1 MMTSDLTRKA
11 RIYLAAS
18 ICFVL
23 TPFVRAEP
31 MDAEEGK
38 KLPDIEEIV
47 ASVCSS
53 GRLASIERNNVEK
66 LFSSSNGVI
75 VSLAAWI
82 TAQSKDCE
90 TGLCACAESNAGRV
104 DLMSQAFIRLLL
116 IRKSVSSGDPSSMV
130 PLLELC
136 LKDTNPY
143 LRIEA
148 AKEIYR
154 INARKGIQFIR
165 TLLADKSIIARGE
178 AFRQLDM
185 LGQAGDAEP
194 VPMPDEEYEL
204 FLTIIEKNRAGIGRI
219 NENGKIVSKVS
230 QPRQSKETVDRKH
243 EEAIGR

>member
-1 MMTSDLTRKA
+1 
-11 RIYLAAS
+11 
-18 ICFVL
+18 
-23 TPFVRAEP
+23 

-53 GRLASIERNNVEK
+53 GRLSAIERNYVGK
-66 LFSSSNGVI
+66 LFSSSNGVV

-90 TGLCACAESNAGRV
+90 TGLCARAESNAGRV

-116 IRKSVSSGDPSSMV
+116 IRKSVSTGDPSRMV

-136 LKDTNPY
+136 LKDTNQY

-154 INARKGIQFIR
+154 IDAGKGLQFIR

-185 LGQAGDAEP
+185 LGQSGDAEP

-204 FLTIIEKNRAGIGRI
+204 LLSIIEKYHQRIGHCNGNCRI
-219 NENGKIVSKVS
+219 VTEESSPRRSKA
-230 QPRQSKETVDRKH
+230 TADRKH
-243 EEAIGR
+243 EVEAR

>member
-1 MMTSDLTRKA
+1 MKNVKL
-11 RIYLAAS
+11 YLVTC
-18 ICFVL
+18 IFLGVL
-23 TPFVRAEP
+23 LYAQAKP
-31 MDAEEGK
+31 MDTEAARE
-38 KLPDIEEIV
+38 LPNIEKILV
-47 ASVCSS
+47 SVCPS
-53 GRLASIERNNVEK
+53 GRLDSSERKDIESY
-66 LFSSSNGVI
+66 LSSSNGVI

-116 IRKSVSSGDPSSMV
+116 IRKSASSGDPNRMV

-136 LKDTNPY
+136 LKEPNPY

-154 INARKGIQFIR
+154 IDARKGMQFIR

-204 FLTIIEKNRAGIGRI
+204 LLTIIEKNRAGIGRI
-219 NENGKIVSKVS
+219 NENGKIVPKVS
-230 QPRQSKETVDRKH
+230 QPRQSKATADRKH
-243 EEAIGR
+243 EVEARR

>member
-1 MMTSDLTRKA
+1 MTTSDLTRKA
-11 RIYLAAS
+11 RIYLAAG
-18 ICFVL
+18 IYFVL
-23 TPFVRAEP
+23 APFVRAEP
-31 MDAEEGK
+31 MDTEEGK

-53 GRLASIERNNVEK
+53 GRLASIERNYVGK

-82 TAQSKDCE
+82 TTQSKDCE
-90 TGLCACAESNAGRV
+90 TGLCARAESNAGRV

-116 IRKSVSSGDPSSMV
+116 IRKSVSTGDPSRMV

-148 AKEIYR
+148 AKEIFR
-154 INARKGIQFIR
+154 IDARKGIQFIR

-178 AFRQLDM
+178 AFRQLDV

-204 FLTIIEKNRAGIGRI
+204 LLSIIEKYHQRIGHCNGNCRI
-219 NENGKIVSKVS
+219 VTEESSPRRSKA
-230 QPRQSKETVDRKH
+230 TADRKH
-243 EEAIGR
+243 EVEAR

>member
-1 MMTSDLTRKA
+1 MIKGLLRNMKHHLLVSLFLGIWLFAYAK
-11 RIYLAAS
+11 
-18 ICFVL
+18 
-23 TPFVRAEP
+23 P
-31 MDAEEGK
+31 MDAKEAE

-104 DLMSQAFIRLLL
+104 DMMSQAFIRLLL
-116 IRKSVSSGDPSSMV
+116 IRKSASSGDPNRMV
-130 PLLELC
+130 HSLELC
-136 LKDTNPY
+136 LKEPNPY

-154 INARKGIQFIR
+154 IDAGKGLQFIR

-185 LGQAGDAEP
+185 LGQSGDAEP

-204 FLTIIEKNRAGIGRI
+204 LLSIIEKYHQRIGHCNGNCRI
-219 NENGKIVSKVS
+219 VTEESSPRRSKA
-230 QPRQSKETVDRKH
+230 TADRKH
-243 EEAIGR
+243 EVEAR

>member
-1 MMTSDLTRKA
+1 MKNVKL
-11 RIYLAAS
+11 YLVTC
-18 ICFVL
+18 IFLGVL
-23 TPFVRAEP
+23 LYAQAKP
-31 MDAEEGK
+31 MDAKAARE
-38 KLPDIEEIV
+38 LPNIEKILV
-47 ASVCSS
+47 SVCSS
-53 GRLASIERNNVEK
+53 GRLDSSERKDIESY

-82 TAQSKDCE
+82 TTQSKDCE

-116 IRKSVSSGDPSSMV
+116 IRKSVSTGDPSRMV

-148 AKEIYR
+148 AKEIYK
-154 INARKGIQFIR
+154 IDNRKGIRLFR
-165 TLLADKSIIARGE
+165 TLLTDESIFARGE
-178 AFRQLDM
+178 AFRQLDV

-204 FLTIIEKNRAGIGRI
+204 LLSIIEKYHQRIGRC
-219 NENGKIVSKVS
+219 NENGRIVAVES
-230 QPRQSKETVDRKH
+230 QPGQSKETADRKH
-243 EEAIGR
+243 EEEIGR

>member
-1 MMTSDLTRKA
+1 MITSGMLRL
-11 RIYLAAS
+11 YLAAS
-18 ICFVL
+18 AFLGVL
-23 TPFVRAEP
+23 LFAYAKP
-31 MDAEEGK
+31 MDAKEAK
-38 KLPDIEEIV
+38 RFPNIEKILV
-47 ASVCSS
+47 SVCPS
-53 GRLASIERNNVEK
+53 GRLDSSERKDIESY
-66 LFSSSNGVI
+66 LSSSNGVI

-116 IRKSVSSGDPSSMV
+116 IRKSVSTGDLNRMV
-130 PLLELC
+130 PSLELC
-136 LKDTNPY
+136 LKDPNPY

-154 INARKGIQFIR
+154 IDARKGIQFIR

-178 AFRQLDM
+178 AFRQLDV

-204 FLTIIEKNRAGIGRI
+204 LLSIIEKYHQRIGRC
-219 NENGKIVSKVS
+219 NENGRIVAVES
-230 QPRQSKETVDRKH
+230 QPGQSKETADRKH
-243 EEAIGR
+243 EEEIGR

>member
-148 AKEIYR
+148 AKEIYK
-154 INARKGIQFIR
+154 IDNRKGIRLFR
-165 TLLADKSIIARGE
+165 ALLADKSIIARGE

>member
-1 MMTSDLTRKA
+1 MIASGMLRL
-11 RIYLAAS
+11 YLAAS
-18 ICFVL
+18 ICFAL
-23 TPFVRAEP
+23 APFVRAEP

-53 GRLASIERNNVEK
+53 GRLSAIERNYVGK
-66 LFSSSNGVI
+66 LFSSSNGVV

-90 TGLCACAESNAGRV
+90 TGLCARAESNAGRV
-104 DLMSQAFIRLLL
+104 DMMSQAFIRLLL
-116 IRKSVSSGDPSSMV
+116 IRKSASSGDPNRMV
-130 PLLELC
+130 HSLELC
-136 LKDTNPY
+136 LKEPNPY

-154 INARKGIQFIR
+154 IDAGKGLQFIR

-185 LGQAGDAEP
+185 LGQSGDAEP

-204 FLTIIEKNRAGIGRI
+204 LLSIIEKYHQRIGHCNGNCRI
-219 NENGKIVSKVS
+219 VTEESSPRRSKA
-230 QPRQSKETVDRKH
+230 TADRKH
-243 EEAIGR
+243 EVEAR

>member
-1 MMTSDLTRKA
+1 MMTSDLTRNA

-18 ICFVL
+18 IGFVL
-23 TPFVRAEP
+23 APFVRAEP

-90 TGLCACAESNAGRV
+90 TGLCARAESNAGRV

-116 IRKSVSSGDPSSMV
+116 IRKSVSTGDPSRMV

-154 INARKGIQFIR
+154 INARKGMQFIR

-185 LGQAGDAEP
+185 LGHAGDAEP

-204 FLTIIEKNRAGIGRI
+204 FLSIIEKYHQRIGRC
-219 NENGKIVSKVS
+219 NENGRIVAVES
-230 QPRQSKETVDRKH
+230 QPGQSKETADRKH
-243 EEAIGR
+243 EEEIGR

>member
-1 MMTSDLTRKA
+1 MIKGLLRNVKHHFLVSLFLGIWSFAYAKPIDAKE
-11 RIYLAAS
+11 
-18 ICFVL
+18 
-23 TPFVRAEP
+23 AE
-31 MDAEEGK
+31 
-38 KLPDIEEIV
+38 KLPDIEKILV
-47 ASVCSS
+47 SVCPS
-53 GRLASIERNNVEK
+53 GRLDSSERKDIESY
-66 LFSSSNGVI
+66 LSSSNGVI

-104 DLMSQAFIRLLL
+104 DLMSQAYIRLLL
-116 IRKSVSSGDPSSMV
+116 IRKSVSTGDPSRMV

-136 LKDTNPY
+136 LKEPNPY

-154 INARKGIQFIR
+154 IDARKGMQFIR

-204 FLTIIEKNRAGIGRI
+204 LLSIIEKYHQRIGRC
-219 NENGKIVSKVS
+219 NENGRIVAVES
-230 QPRQSKETVDRKH
+230 QPGQSKETADRKH
-243 EEAIGR
+243 EEEIGR

>member
-11 RIYLAAS
+11 RIYLAAG
-18 ICFVL
+18 IYFVL
-23 TPFVRAEP
+23 APFVRAEP

-53 GRLASIERNNVEK
+53 GRLAAIERNYVGK

-82 TAQSKDCE
+82 TTQSKDCE
-90 TGLCACAESNAGRV
+90 TGLCARAESNAGRV

-116 IRKSVSSGDPSSMV
+116 IRKSVSTGDPSRMV

-148 AKEIYR
+148 AKEIFR
-154 INARKGIQFIR
+154 IDARKGIQFIR

-178 AFRQLDM
+178 AFRQLDV
-185 LGQAGDAEP
+185 LGQTGDAEP

-204 FLTIIEKNRAGIGRI
+204 LLSIIEKYHQRIGCC
-219 NENGKIVSKVS
+219 NENGRIVPEESS
-230 QPRQSKETVDRKH
+230 RDR
-243 EEAIGR
+243 AR

>member
-23 TPFVRAEP
+23 TPFVRAKP

-82 TAQSKDCE
+82 TAQSKDFE
-90 TGLCACAESNAGRV
+90 TGLCARAVQVGRSEGERRDDRGAEV
-104 DLMSQAFIRLLL
+104 
-116 IRKSVSSGDPSSMV
+116 
-130 PLLELC
+130 
-136 LKDTNPY
+136 
-143 LRIEA
+143 
-148 AKEIYR
+148 
-154 INARKGIQFIR
+154 
-165 TLLADKSIIARGE
+165 
-178 AFRQLDM
+178 
-185 LGQAGDAEP
+185 
-194 VPMPDEEYEL
+194 
-204 FLTIIEKNRAGIGRI
+204 
-219 NENGKIVSKVS
+219 
-230 QPRQSKETVDRKH
+230 
-243 EEAIGR
+243 

>member
-1 MMTSDLTRKA
+1 MIKGLLRNMKHHLLVSLFLGIWLFAYAK
-11 RIYLAAS
+11 
-18 ICFVL
+18 
-23 TPFVRAEP
+23 P
-31 MDAEEGK
+31 MDAKEAE

-104 DLMSQAFIRLLL
+104 DRMSQAFVRLLL
-116 IRKSVSSGDPSSMV
+116 IRKSASSGDPNRMV
-130 PLLELC
+130 HSLELC
-136 LKDTNPY
+136 LKEPNPY

-154 INARKGIQFIR
+154 IDAGKGLQFIR

-185 LGQAGDAEP
+185 LGQSGDAEP

-204 FLTIIEKNRAGIGRI
+204 LLSIIEKYHQRIGHCNGNCRI
-219 NENGKIVSKVS
+219 VTEESSPRRSKA
-230 QPRQSKETVDRKH
+230 TADRKH
-243 EEAIGR
+243 EVEAR

>member
-1 MMTSDLTRKA
+1 MKNVKL
-11 RIYLAAS
+11 YLVTC
-18 ICFVL
+18 IFLGVL
-23 TPFVRAEP
+23 LYAQAKP
-31 MDAEEGK
+31 MDAKAGRE
-38 KLPDIEEIV
+38 LPNIEKILV
-47 ASVCSS
+47 SVCSS
-53 GRLASIERNNVEK
+53 GRLDSSERKDIESY
-66 LFSSSNGVI
+66 LSSSNGVI

-116 IRKSVSSGDPSSMV
+116 IRKSVSTGDPSRMV

-154 INARKGIQFIR
+154 INARKGMQFIR

-204 FLTIIEKNRAGIGRI
+204 LLSIIEKYHQRIGRC
-219 NENGKIVSKVS
+219 NENGRIVAVES
-230 QPRQSKETVDRKH
+230 QPGQSKETADRKH
-243 EEAIGR
+243 EEEIGR

>member
-1 MMTSDLTRKA
+1 
-11 RIYLAAS
+11 
-18 ICFVL
+18 
-23 TPFVRAEP
+23 
-31 MDAEEGK
+31 
-38 KLPDIEEIV
+38 
-47 ASVCSS
+47 
-53 GRLASIERNNVEK
+53 
-66 LFSSSNGVI
+66 
-75 VSLAAWI
+75 
-82 TAQSKDCE
+82 
-90 TGLCACAESNAGRV
+90 
-104 DLMSQAFIRLLL
+104 MSQAFIRLLL